1 MKNLLFITTSSLAA
15 NPRLVKEFET
25 LKTNYRCYVVHF
37 IHHDWSFQLSEHIIS
52 RNQEVHFISIDR
64 KKLYFQT
71 FFCQLMHKLMIGLNR
86 FLNKNILINS
96 IANNNK
102 ALQILLIVSTLV
114 KKYKFE
120 RVIAHNLGTFYP
132 AVKLS
137 EKNNCLLQLDIEDF
151 YPGEAIYFNESNDI
165 NNRMSIMEFSF
176 LKADAVSYASKGI
189 KRECEKYF
197 KIKQNSKHEII
208 LNVFNS
214 SDFLEPAAT
223 RTKRI
228 QCVWFSQY
236 IGPMR
241 GIDVIFSAA
250 KSLPHIDFN
259 LIGSVKNNF
268 IKQIDLSENIIIH
281 PIMKQEDLHSFL
293 GKMDI
298 GLALEAV
305 NVDNNRKIC
314 LTNKILTY
322 VQSGLYVLATNTY
335 GQSQFLNSLDY
346 DAGMIINSSLTQ
358 ELDSFNVDKLTTEL
372 KSYRWH
378 QGKSISWDI
387 EKNKLYNLLS
397 FSFEKIK

>member
-25 LKTNYRCYVVHF
+25 LKTHYRCYVVNF
-37 IHHDWSFQLSEHIIS
+37 IHHDWSFELSEHIKA
-52 RNQEVHFISIDR
+52 RNPEVHFISINR
-64 KKLYFQT
+64 KNLYFQT
-71 FFCQLMHKLMIGLNR
+71 LFCQLMHKLMISLN
-86 FLNKNILINS
+86 FFFKKNILINS

-102 ALQILLIVSTLV
+102 ALQILLIVSTWV
-114 KKYKFE
+114 KKHKFE

-137 EKNNCLLQLDIEDF
+137 QKNNCLLQLDIEDF
-151 YPGEAIYFNESNDI
+151 YPGEAIYFNKANDI
-165 NNRMSIMEFSF
+165 YNRISIMEFSF
-176 LKADAVSYASKGI
+176 LKADAISYASQGI
-189 KRECEKYF
+189 KRECEKQF
-197 KIKQNSKHEII
+197 KAKQNSKHEII

-214 SDFLEPAAT
+214 SDFLKPVDT
-223 RTKRI
+223 KTKRI

-241 GIDVIFSAA
+241 GIDVIFTAA
-250 KSLPHIDFN
+250 KSHPHIDFN
-259 LIGSVKNNF
+259 LIGSVKNSF
-268 IKQIDLSENIIIH
+268 IKQIYLSSNIIFH

-298 GLALEAV
+298 GLALEDV
-305 NVDNNRKIC
+305 NVDINRKIC

-346 DAGMIINSSLTQ
+346 EAGMIIKSSLNQ
-358 ELDSFNVDKLTTEL
+358 ELDSFNDDKLTADL
-372 KSYRWH
+372 KSYRWQ
-378 QGKSISWDI
+378 QGKSISWDV

-397 FSFEKIK
+397 FSFEKTK